1 MKTPERHSRRFS
13 VFVLNLEQ
21 FSQLTTERFLRK
33 PKRILMY
40 METYYK
46 NMLLYM
52 DVYFFRRIFCLVNDI
67 VFSLYCF
74 N

>member
-1 MKTPERHSRRFS
+1 
-13 VFVLNLEQ
+13 
-21 FSQLTTERFLRK
+21 
-33 PKRILMY
+33 

-67 VFSLYCF
+67 VFSLYWF